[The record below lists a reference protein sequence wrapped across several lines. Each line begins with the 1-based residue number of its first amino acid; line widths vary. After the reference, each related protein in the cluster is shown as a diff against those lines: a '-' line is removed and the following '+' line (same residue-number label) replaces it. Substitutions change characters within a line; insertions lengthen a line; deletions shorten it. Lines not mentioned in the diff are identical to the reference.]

1 MFFCLKNEDLREDRQ
16 KAQEHFR
23 SVYFDA
29 MREFDPESDDNKAQ
43 TLLNEYAA
51 GKHPHSAAALD
62 YHELLLKALPK
73 PVSR

>member
-1 MFFCLKNEDLREDRQ
+1 
-16 KAQEHFR
+16 
-23 SVYFDA
+23 

-51 GKHPHSAAALD
+51 GKHPHSAVALD